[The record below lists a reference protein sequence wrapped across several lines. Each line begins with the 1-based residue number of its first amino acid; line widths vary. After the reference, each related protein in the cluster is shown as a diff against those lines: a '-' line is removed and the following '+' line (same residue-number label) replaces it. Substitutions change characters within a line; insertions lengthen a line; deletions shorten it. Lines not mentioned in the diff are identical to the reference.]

1 MKKLI
6 VPVDFSATAVNAAVY
21 AGNLAIFYGAE
32 VWLYHAYEMPVGV
45 GEIAWPIFNV
55 SELQAAADNELEML
69 HTSVQEQLRSRVI
82 FHKKTEMVP
91 FLEGLTVLCDEIK
104 PDLVIMGL
112 SGKDALAKLIVGS
125 NTIKVIHDLKYPVL
139 VIPPKGSFSPV
150 VKMGF
155 ACDYKNI
162 EDTTPVGLIKKLVKD
177 FDADLYILNVDYND
191 EHINEEVMDGSII
204 AKRLFEDIKPVYD
217 SIESESITEGLNKY
231 ADEKGLDWI
240 VVIPKKHTAV
250 QKLFHRSHSKDLLY
264 HTHLPVLC
272 VHH

>member
-6 VPVDFSATAVNAAVY
+6 VPVDFSTTSVNAAVY

-45 GEIAWPIFNV
+45 GEIAWPLFNV

-69 HTSVQEQLRSRVI
+69 RTSVQEQLRSKVT
-82 FHKKTEMVP
+82 FYTKAEMVP
-91 FLEGLTVLCDEIK
+91 FTEGLAAFCDEVK
-104 PDLVIMGL
+104 PDLVLMGL

-162 EDTTPVGLIKKLVKD
+162 EETTPVSLIKKLVKD
-177 FDADLYILNVDYND
+177 FDADLHILNVDYND
-191 EHINEEVMDGSII
+191 EHVNDEVMDGSII
-204 AKRLFEDIKPVYD
+204 AKRLFEDINPVYD
-217 SIESESITEGLNKY
+217 SIESESVTEGLNKY
-231 ADEKGLDWI
+231 AAEKGLDWI
-240 VVIPKKHTAV
+240 VLIPKKHTAV

-272 VHH
+272 VHQ